1 MVVFAVAVIAIIAA
15 VDLALILVV
24 GTSSGGTMAVTPE
37 FWQAV
42 VTNIPLLIGGA
53 VVTGLVIL
61 LASLYRIA
69 SLRGGGGTVAQE
81 MGGVLVDADT
91 GDPHRRRLRHVVEEM
106 ALASGVPVPAIYVLE
121 REQGIN
127 AFAAGYTPSDAAV
140 AVTRGALEKLNRD
153 ELQGVIAHEFSHVL
167 NGDMRLNIRL
177 MGALFGILVLGLAGR
192 RVLSG
197 MRFSSSSNNK
207 RGGGAVAAVV
217 IVALALT
224 VIGYIGF
231 FFGRWI
237 KAAVSRQREF
247 LADASAVQFT
257 RLPSGIAGALK
268 KIAVHQQGSRL
279 VADSEEISHMLFGQ
293 GFAKG
298 LFSTHPP
305 LLDRIRRIQPGF
317 DPAELEQLELA
328 TAKSLSGG
336 EEKPPA
342 ATKQSG
348 FDVDGIIAD
357 IGNPGWQQIVAAA
370 TLVAALPRELLLAA
384 QSVEWAPEAL
394 LTMLL
399 DDDAEV
405 RERQLLVI
413 ARRLGSESEV
423 QIRYL
428 LRAAPKIA
436 SNQRLPML
444 EIAFPA
450 LRRRPNEYVSK
461 LLDCVREVVL
471 VDGRIDPFEYL
482 LGKTIATYLRDAEN
496 PQRAQVSGKR
506 SLDDLT
512 DALGVLLSVLAS
524 HGHTV
529 DEEAEAAYDR
539 GFEAAGM
546 SLRPS
551 YSPPENWPEQLTA
564 ALDVLDELKSE
575 HKERLLRAMLAVVL
589 ADGEA
594 QPAEVELLRAAGAAL
609 HIPLPLTA

>member
-1 MVVFAVAVIAIIAA
+1 MVVFTIAVLAIIAA
-15 VDLALILVV
+15 VDLALVLVA
-24 GTSSGGTMAVTPE
+24 GMTAGGSMALTPG

-42 VTNIPLLIGGA
+42 TTNIPLLLGGA

-69 SLRGGGGTVAQE
+69 SLGGGGGIVAQE

-121 REQGIN
+121 REPGIN

-140 AVTRGALEKLNRD
+140 AVTRGTLEKLNRD
-153 ELQGVIAHEFSHVL
+153 ELQGVIAHEFSHLL

-197 MRFSSSSNNK
+197 MRFSSGSSNK
-207 RGGGAVAAVV
+207 RGGGVVA

-237 KAAVSRQREF
+237 KAAVSRQREY

-257 RLPSGIAGALK
+257 RLPDGIAGALK
-268 KIAVHQQGSRL
+268 KIAVHQEGSRL
-279 VADSEEISHMLFGQ
+279 VTDSEEISHMLFGQ

-317 DPAELEQLELA
+317 DPAELQELEKA
-328 TAKSLSGG
+328 TAKSLSGADRT
-336 EEKPPA
+336 PPA
-342 ATKQSG
+342 ATKRSG
-348 FDVDGIIAD
+348 FDVDGIIRD

-370 TLVAALPRELLLAA
+370 ALVAALPRELLLAA

-394 LTMLL
+394 LATLL
-399 DDDAEV
+399 DNDPEV
-405 RERQLLVI
+405 RQRQLLVV
-413 ARRLGSESEV
+413 ARRLGAESEV

-428 LRAAPKIA
+428 LRSAPTIA
-436 SNQRLPML
+436 PNQRLPML

-450 LRRRPNEYVSK
+450 LRRRPNEFLHK
-461 LLDCVREVVL
+461 LLECVGEVVL
-471 VDGRIDPFEYL
+471 ADGRVDPFEYL
-482 LGKTIATYLRDAEN
+482 LGKTIATHLRDAEA
-496 PQRAQVSGKR
+496 PQRAQVAGKR
-506 SLDDLT
+506 ALDDLP
-512 DALGVLLSVLAS
+512 DAQAVLLSVLAS
-524 HGHTV
+524 HGHT
-529 DEEAEAAYDR
+529 DAAEAEAAYDR
-539 GFEAAGM
+539 GFAASG
-546 SLRPS
+546 LNGRP
-551 YSPPENWPEQLTA
+551 PFTPLENWPSKLDE
-564 ALDVLDELKSE
+564 ALDALDALKPAD
-575 HKERLLRAMLAVVL
+575 KERLLRAMLAVVL
-589 ADGEA
+589 TDGEA
-594 QPAEVELLRAAGAAL
+594 LPAEVELLRAAGAAL